1 MWEQDIAS
9 PSTKTSNDER
19 LARLRLARS
28 ENVGPITFRHLLV
41 RYKTARAALDAL
53 PELAQRG
60 GRRAIKT
67 CPKVTALREIEA
79 AKELGASYLIW
90 GDEDYPE
97 HLANIDDAPP
107 VLLTRGHRHLFN
119 KSSVA
124 IVGSRNASAVGR
136 RLAHDFARGLGKAG
150 LVVTSGLASGID
162 AAAHSGAIET
172 GTIAVLGGGID
183 HIYPRENAELYERVI
198 NEGLLIS
205 EHGPGIKPQASFF
218 PRRNR
223 IVSGLSAG
231 VLVVEAAEKSGSL
244 ITARLAGEQGRDVFA
259 IPGSPL
265 DPRAKGTN
273 RLIREGALLV
283 ESAEDIVDAL
293 SRMAHRGFESR
304 QSSLFDHLQTEGDTP
319 APKPQDQ
326 GHIVGLLSH
335 TPIALDEIVR
345 QSELTASTVLT
356 ILLELELA
364 GVAVRGAGNMVSLA

>member
-1 MWEQDIAS
+1 
-9 PSTKTSNDER
+9 
-19 LARLRLARS
+19 
-28 ENVGPITFRHLLV
+28 
-41 RYKTARAALDAL
+41 
-53 PELAQRG
+53 
-60 GRRAIKT
+60 
-67 CPKVTALREIEA
+67 CPQVAALREIEA
-79 AKELGASYLIW
+79 AQAIDASYLIW
-90 GDEDYPE
+90 GDDDYPE
-97 HLANIDDAPP
+97 HLAHIDDAPP

-119 KSSVA
+119 QRSIAV
-124 IVGSRNASAVGR
+124 VGSRNASAVGR
-136 RLAHDFARGLGKAG
+136 RLAHDFSRALGKAG
-150 LVVTSGLASGID
+150 FVITSGLASGID
-162 AAAHSGAIET
+162 AAAHNGGIET

-223 IVSGLSAG
+223 IVSGLSVG

-244 ITARLAGEQGRDVFA
+244 ISARLAGEQGREVFA
-259 IPGSPL
+259 IPGSPM

-283 ESAEDIVDAL
+283 DCADDIIDAL
-293 SRMAHRGFESR
+293 TRTAHRGFESM
-304 QSSLFDHLQTEGDTP
+304 QSSLFDHLPVEDDGGEP
-319 APKPQDQ
+319 SEADQ
-326 GHIVGLLSH
+326 AHIVDLLSP

-364 GVAVRGAGNMVSLA
+364 GVAIRGAGNMVSRV